1 MTFDLMSCL
10 IDKIANLRQCFQKSV
25 RLSFFLATDATTGG
39 TDDYAKGAAGVK
51 YAFCPELRG
60 NSFVIA
66 ASNIPLSF
74 NEVWNGIVAMASAI
88 NA

>member
-1 MTFDLMSCL
+1 MQLLCDNCYLRYVKCCDVMCL
-10 IDKIANLRQCFQKSV
+10 
-25 RLSFFLATDATTGG
+25 TDATSGG

-60 NSFVIA
+60 NSFIIA

-74 NEVWNGIVAMASAI
+74 NEVWNGIVAMCGSI